1 MFLYPVGYVL
11 RIKTPPNTTGM
22 HRDSRVSIDL
32 VCELLVFNPHCGNH
46 LDMDVFDGVE
56 DGFNSC
62 STVSVSR
69 VDVSLAASLLTA
81 APPL

>member
-1 MFLYPVGYVL
+1 MNLECKL
-11 RIKTPPNTTGM
+11 
-22 HRDSRVSIDL
+22 S
-32 VCELLVFNPHCGNH
+32 VFNPHCGNH

-69 VDVSLAASLLTA
+69 VDVSLAASLLTV